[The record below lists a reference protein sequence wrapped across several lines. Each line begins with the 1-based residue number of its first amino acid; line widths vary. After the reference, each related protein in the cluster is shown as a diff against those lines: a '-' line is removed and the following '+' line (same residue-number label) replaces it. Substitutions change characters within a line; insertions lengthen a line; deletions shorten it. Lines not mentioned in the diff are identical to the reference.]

1 MSVVNQQA
9 AVDIRPLWPDYLT
22 ESDFEHDF
30 PYNLKLKAH
39 QGPKAKKTDE
49 METYYSVTYPIKAQ
63 SVKFI
68 TAIILKDS
76 PASKNIPQVTRLKGD
91 DLQGVRIAKGDK

>member
-1 MSVVNQQA
+1 
-9 AVDIRPLWPDYLT
+9 
-22 ESDFEHDF
+22 
-30 PYNLKLKAH
+30 
-39 QGPKAKKTDE
+39 

-91 DLQGVRIAKGDK
+91 DLQGVRIAKGDKITDVYLNHTGRWAYYAPEFLHQCERLGYRRIFTCFFL